1 MTDTEK
7 QARELELEYAQWC
20 ATAKSKPNLYDKM
33 CWWHDRAL
41 KLAAYG
47 SSEYERGRK
56 AEVPERWDED
66 TCKRFEQA
74 PCFLCGYS
82 GEGYFQPDKH
92 SCAQLYHRGQTETV
106 KEAYERG
113 LRDGREQRGESA

>member
-7 QARELELEYAQWC
+7 QTRELEMEYAQWC

-47 SSEYERGRK
+47 SSEYERG
-56 AEVPERWDED
+56 
-66 TCKRFEQA
+66 
-74 PCFLCGYS
+74 
-82 GEGYFQPDKH
+82 
-92 SCAQLYHRGQTETV
+92 
-106 KEAYERG
+106 
-113 LRDGREQRGESA
+113 LRDGAKACEEEKVNAEDTGDEGDRIYNQACSDCGAAIRQISDPARPDSPSK